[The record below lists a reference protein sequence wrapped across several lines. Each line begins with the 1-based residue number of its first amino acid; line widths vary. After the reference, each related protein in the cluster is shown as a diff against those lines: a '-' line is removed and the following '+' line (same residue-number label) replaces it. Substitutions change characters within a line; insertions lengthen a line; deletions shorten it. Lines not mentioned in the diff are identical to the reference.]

1 VLAIA
6 QAIRAANVV
15 AIGQA
20 LTEQAATVAAILVVV
35 IATSAIDLEVAIDLV
50 VAVALVIH
58 AALALMV
65 AAITLAVAI
74 AALVAAV
81 SAAVANYPHTSTL
94 IYTNLIKGINMKK
107 FLIAAT
113 LSLGL
118 ATSMQAANA
127 TTTDELLQYCK
138 GEGST
143 NVTCQIYGQAVY
155 DTYLATR
162 NPKTAPSKICVKQPA
177 PSRIQV
183 VDEYIAW
190 ANANPA
196 NGPKSAAETMLQFL
210 EGVFPCG
217 K

>member
-1 VLAIA
+1 
-6 QAIRAANVV
+6 
-15 AIGQA
+15 
-20 LTEQAATVAAILVVV
+20 VVV
-35 IATSAIDLEVAIDLV
+35 
-50 VAVALVIH
+50 
-58 AALALMV
+58 
-65 AAITLAVAI
+65 LAVA
-74 AALVAAV
+74 AASVV
-81 SAAVANYPHTSTL
+81 DANLPPTPKL
-94 IYTNLIKGINMKK
+94 KFRKLIKGINMKNV
-107 FLIAAT
+107 LIATT
-113 LSLGL
+113 LAL
-118 ATSMQAANA
+118 AITSGMQAAHA
-127 TTTDELLQYCK
+127 TTNDELLKHCK
-138 GEGST
+138 GDASA

-190 ANANPA
+190 VNTNPA